1 MPQSILYCSVSGI
14 TVVAVVKTIL
24 ATYEEQ
30 LADFIEVRAKEWEE
44 KRTVSRKKHS

>member
-14 TVVAVVKTIL
+14 IVVAVVETIL

-30 LADFIEVRAKEWEE
+30 LADFVEARAKEWEE
-44 KRTVSRKKHS
+44 TRTVSRKKHS